1 MQNLF
6 YRITQFS
13 LKCLVLGGGGEP
25 NIFIYLLF
33 IYVCCVF
40 LLKFW
45 SFSAIEV
52 FIDSPKTKGK
62 NTMEGSKNIL
72 SSLSSWT
79 LSVLPREVGKTY
91 SLEYFMC
98 TLDEILEQKLKRS
111 MLSFVILWLMNQS
124 FDCC

>member
-1 MQNLF
+1 
-6 YRITQFS
+6 
-13 LKCLVLGGGGEP
+13 
-25 NIFIYLLF
+25 
-33 IYVCCVF
+33 
-40 LLKFW
+40 
-45 SFSAIEV
+45 
-52 FIDSPKTKGK
+52 
-62 NTMEGSKNIL
+62 MEGSKNIL